1 MNYSNDYKNLGLEIG
16 ASKDNIKKTYRK
28 LAKQFHP
35 DKSNLNDYQDFIKL
49 TESYNRLINLEE
61 IDIDNEYK
69 SDEDFKIY
77 LNMYIEIIK
86 NLFKYLCEKKEE
98 YKKYKENQRK
108 QNIEKTKDITINL
121 NINIEQIFNNEVIKV
136 TVKVLKKKNN
146 QLYLDK
152 EDVYISLLNYK
163 YEYIFKDLGD
173 EDLEKKRG
181 DIIIKINVIDKNL
194 ELDNYD
200 IIYNLNISLYEYLY
214 GIKRIIKY
222 FDDEITLNETL
233 NINNNK
239 ITKIYENKG
248 IKYLDDDGIKYGN
261 LVIKFNINYKFNPN
275 YKSSV
280 ILKNLIE
287 KYFN

>member
-16 ASKDNIKKTYRK
+16 ASKDDIKKTYRK

-35 DKSNLNDYQDFIKL
+35 DKSNLNDYQDFIKI

-98 YKKYKENQRK
+98 YKKYKENQKK

-136 TVKVLKKKNN
+136 TVKVLKKK
-146 QLYLDK
+146 K
-152 EDVYISLLNYK
+152 
-163 YEYIFKDLGD
+163 
-173 EDLEKKRG
+173 
-181 DIIIKINVIDKNL
+181 
-194 ELDNYD
+194 
-200 IIYNLNISLYEYLY
+200 
-214 GIKRIIKY
+214 
-222 FDDEITLNETL
+222 
-233 NINNNK
+233 
-239 ITKIYENKG
+239 
-248 IKYLDDDGIKYGN
+248 
-261 LVIKFNINYKFNPN
+261 
-275 YKSSV
+275 
-280 ILKNLIE
+280 
-287 KYFN
+287 

>member
-16 ASKDNIKKTYRK
+16 ASKDDIKKTYRK

-35 DKSNLNDYQDFIKL
+35 DKSNLNDYQDFIKI

>member
-16 ASKDNIKKTYRK
+16 ASKDDIKKTYRK

-35 DKSNLNDYQDFIKL
+35 DKSNLNDYQDFIKI

-86 NLFKYLCEKKEE
+86 NLFKYLCEKKKE

-146 QLYLDK
+146 ELYLDK

-173 EDLEKKRG
+173 EDFEKKRG

-239 ITKIYENKG
+239 TTKIYENKG
-248 IKYLDDDGIKYGN
+248 IKYLDDDEIKYGN
-261 LVIKFNINYKFNPN
+261 LVIKFNINYKFNQN

>member
-16 ASKDNIKKTYRK
+16 ASKDDIKKTYRK

-35 DKSNLNDYQDFIKL
+35 DKSNLNDYQDFIKI

-136 TVKVLKKKNN
+136 TVKVLKKK
-146 QLYLDK
+146 K
-152 EDVYISLLNYK
+152 
-163 YEYIFKDLGD
+163 
-173 EDLEKKRG
+173 
-181 DIIIKINVIDKNL
+181 
-194 ELDNYD
+194 
-200 IIYNLNISLYEYLY
+200 
-214 GIKRIIKY
+214 
-222 FDDEITLNETL
+222 
-233 NINNNK
+233 
-239 ITKIYENKG
+239 
-248 IKYLDDDGIKYGN
+248 
-261 LVIKFNINYKFNPN
+261 
-275 YKSSV
+275 
-280 ILKNLIE
+280 
-287 KYFN
+287 

>member
-16 ASKDNIKKTYRK
+16 ASKEDIKKTYKK

-35 DKSNLNDYQDFIKL
+35 DKSKLSDYQDFIKI
-49 TESYNRLINLEE
+49 TESYNRLLNLEE

-121 NINIEQIFNNEVIKV
+121 DINVEQIFNNEVIKA
-136 TVKVLKKKNN
+136 TVKVLKKKKNE
-146 QLYLDK
+146 LYLDK

-163 YEYIFKDLGD
+163 YEYIFKGLGD

-181 DIIIKINVIDKNL
+181 NIIIKINIIDKNL
-194 ELDNYD
+194 ELDKYD

-214 GIKRIIKY
+214 GIKRILKY

-248 IKYLDDDGIKYGN
+248 IKYLDHDKIKYGN
-261 LVIKFNINYKFNPN
+261 LVIKFNINYKFNQN

>member
-16 ASKDNIKKTYRK
+16 ASKDDIKKTYRK

-35 DKSNLNDYQDFIKL
+35 DKSNLNDYQDFIKI

-98 YKKYKENQRK
+98 YKKYKENQRR

-146 QLYLDK
+146 ELYLDK

-248 IKYLDDDGIKYGN
+248 IKYLDDNEIKYGN
-261 LVIKFNINYKFNPN
+261 LVIKFNINYKFNQN

>member
-16 ASKDNIKKTYRK
+16 ASKDDIKKTYRK

-35 DKSNLNDYQDFIKL
+35 DKSNLNDYQDFIKI

-98 YKKYKENQRK
+98 YKKYKENQAK
-108 QNIEKTKDITINL
+108 QNIEKTRDIIIKL
-121 NINIEQIFNNEVIKV
+121 NINLEQIFNNEVIKV

-146 QLYLDK
+146 ELYLDK

-248 IKYLDDDGIKYGN
+248 IKYLDDNEIKYGN
-261 LVIKFNINYKFNPN
+261 LVIKFNINYKFNQN

>member
-1 MNYSNDYKNLGLEIG
+1 
-16 ASKDNIKKTYRK
+16 
-28 LAKQFHP
+28 
-35 DKSNLNDYQDFIKL
+35 
-49 TESYNRLINLEE
+49 
-61 IDIDNEYK
+61 
-69 SDEDFKIY
+69 
-77 LNMYIEIIK
+77 MYIEIIK

>member
-16 ASKDNIKKTYRK
+16 ASKDDIKKTYRK

-35 DKSNLNDYQDFIKL
+35 DKSNLNDYQDFIKI

-61 IDIDNEYK
+61 IDFDNEYK

-98 YKKYKENQRK
+98 YRKYKENQRK

-261 LVIKFNINYKFNPN
+261 LVIKFNINYKFNQN

>member
-16 ASKDNIKKTYRK
+16 ASKDDIKKTYRK

-35 DKSNLNDYQDFIKL
+35 DKSNLNDYQDFIKI

-261 LVIKFNINYKFNPN
+261 LVIKFNINYKFNQN

>member
-16 ASKDNIKKTYRK
+16 ASKDDIKKTYRK

-35 DKSNLNDYQDFIKL
+35 DKSNLNDYQDFIKI

-136 TVKVLKKKNN
+136 TVKVLKKKYN

>member
-16 ASKDNIKKTYRK
+16 ASKEDIKKTYRK

-35 DKSNLNDYQDFIKL
+35 DKSNLNDYQDFIKI

>member
-16 ASKDNIKKTYRK
+16 ASKDDIKKTYRK

-35 DKSNLNDYQDFIKL
+35 DKSNLNDYQDFIKI

-98 YKKYKENQRK
+98 YKKYKENQKK

-121 NINIEQIFNNEVIKV
+121 SINIEQIFNNEVIKV

-146 QLYLDK
+146 ELYLDK

-173 EDLEKKRG
+173 EDFEKKRG

-248 IKYLDDDGIKYGN
+248 IKYLDDDEIKYGN
-261 LVIKFNINYKFNPN
+261 LVIKFNINYKFNQN

>member
-16 ASKDNIKKTYRK
+16 ASKDDIKKTYRK

-35 DKSNLNDYQDFIKL
+35 DKSNLNDYQDFIKI

-98 YKKYKENQRK
+98 YKKYKENQRR

-146 QLYLDK
+146 ELYLDK

-181 DIIIKINVIDKNL
+181 DIIININVIDKNL
-194 ELDNYD
+194 ELDKYD

-233 NINNNK
+233 NLDNNK

-248 IKYLDDDGIKYGN
+248 IKYLDDDEIKYGN
-261 LVIKFNINYKFNPN
+261 LVIKFNINYKFNQN

>member
-16 ASKDNIKKTYRK
+16 ASKDDIKKTYRK

-35 DKSNLNDYQDFIKL
+35 DKSNLNDYQDFIKI

-136 TVKVLKKKNN
+136 KVKVLKKKNN

>member
-16 ASKDNIKKTYRK
+16 ASKDDIKKTYRK

-35 DKSNLNDYQDFIKL
+35 DKSNLNDYQDFIKI

-248 IKYLDDDGIKYGN
+248 IKYLDDDEIKYGN
-261 LVIKFNINYKFNPN
+261 LVIKFNINYKFNQN

>member
-16 ASKDNIKKTYRK
+16 ASKDDIKKTYRK

-35 DKSNLNDYQDFIKL
+35 DKSNLNDYQDFIKI

-173 EDLEKKRG
+173 EDLEKTRG

>member
-35 DKSNLNDYQDFIKL
+35 DKSNLNDYQDFIKI

-98 YKKYKENQRK
+98 YKKYKENQRE

-136 TVKVLKKKNN
+136 TVKVLKKKYN

>member
-16 ASKDNIKKTYRK
+16 ASKDDIKKTYRK

-35 DKSNLNDYQDFIKL
+35 DKSNLNDYQDFIKI

-146 QLYLDK
+146 ELYLDK

-181 DIIIKINVIDKNL
+181 DIIININIIDKNL
-194 ELDNYD
+194 ELDKYD

-248 IKYLDDDGIKYGN
+248 IKYLDDNEIKYGN
-261 LVIKFNINYKFNPN
+261 LVIKFNINYKFNQN

>member
-1 MNYSNDYKNLGLEIG
+1 MNYSNDYKNLGVEIG
-16 ASKDNIKKTYRK
+16 ASKDDIKKTYRK

-35 DKSNLNDYQDFIKL
+35 DKSNLNDYQDFIKI

-61 IDIDNEYK
+61 IDIGNEYK

-248 IKYLDDDGIKYGN
+248 IKYLDDDEIKYGN

>member
-1 MNYSNDYKNLGLEIG
+1 MNYSNDYKNLGVEIG
-16 ASKDNIKKTYRK
+16 ASKDDIKKTYRK

-35 DKSNLNDYQDFIKL
+35 DKSNLNDYQDFIKI

-98 YKKYKENQRK
+98 YKKYKENQRR

-146 QLYLDK
+146 ELYLDK

-261 LVIKFNINYKFNPN
+261 LVIKFNINYKFNQN

>member
-16 ASKDNIKKTYRK
+16 ASKEDIKKTYKK

-35 DKSNLNDYQDFIKL
+35 DKSKLSDYQDFIKI
-49 TESYNRLINLEE
+49 TESYNRLLNLEE

-98 YKKYKENQRK
+98 YKKYKENQKK

-146 QLYLDK
+146 ELYLDK

-163 YEYIFKDLGD
+163 YKYIFKDLGD
-173 EDLEKKRG
+173 EDFEKKRG

-248 IKYLDDDGIKYGN
+248 IKYLDDDEIKYGN
-261 LVIKFNINYKFNPN
+261 LVIKFNINYKFNQN

>member
-16 ASKDNIKKTYRK
+16 ASKDDIKKTYRK

-35 DKSNLNDYQDFIKL
+35 DKSKLSDYQDFIKI
-49 TESYNRLINLEE
+49 TESYNRLLNLEE

-98 YKKYKENQRK
+98 YKKYKENQKK

-146 QLYLDK
+146 ELYLDK

-163 YEYIFKDLGD
+163 YKYIFKDLGD
-173 EDLEKKRG
+173 EDFEKKRG

-248 IKYLDDDGIKYGN
+248 IKYLDDDEIKYGN
-261 LVIKFNINYKFNPN
+261 LVIKFNINYKFNQN

>member
-16 ASKDNIKKTYRK
+16 ASKDDIKKTYRK

-35 DKSNLNDYQDFIKL
+35 DKSNLNDYQDFIKI

-248 IKYLDDDGIKYGN
+248 IKYLDDDEIKYGN

>member
-16 ASKDNIKKTYRK
+16 ASKDDIKKTYRK

-35 DKSNLNDYQDFIKL
+35 DKSNLNDYQDFIKI

-98 YKKYKENQRK
+98 YKKYKENQRR

-146 QLYLDK
+146 ELYLDK

-173 EDLEKKRG
+173 EDFEKKRG

-233 NINNNK
+233 NLDNNK

-248 IKYLDDDGIKYGN
+248 IKYLDDDEIKYGN
-261 LVIKFNINYKFNPN
+261 LVIKFNINYKFNQN

>member
-1 MNYSNDYKNLGLEIG
+1 
-16 ASKDNIKKTYRK
+16 
-28 LAKQFHP
+28 
-35 DKSNLNDYQDFIKL
+35 
-49 TESYNRLINLEE
+49 
-61 IDIDNEYK
+61 
-69 SDEDFKIY
+69 
-77 LNMYIEIIK
+77 MYIEIIK
-86 NLFKYLCEKKEE
+86 NLFKYLFEKKEE
-98 YKKYKENQRK
+98 YKKYKENQKK

-146 QLYLDK
+146 KLYLDK

-173 EDLEKKRG
+173 EDFEKKRG
-181 DIIIKINVIDKNL
+181 DIIIKINIIDKNL

-248 IKYLDDDGIKYGN
+248 IKYLDDDEIKYGN
-261 LVIKFNINYKFNPN
+261 LVIKFNINYKFNQN

>member
-16 ASKDNIKKTYRK
+16 ASKDDIKKTYRK

-35 DKSNLNDYQDFIKL
+35 DKSNLNDYQDFIKI

-98 YKKYKENQRK
+98 YKKYKENQKK

-121 NINIEQIFNNEVIKV
+121 SINIEQIFNNEVIKV

-146 QLYLDK
+146 ELYLDK

-173 EDLEKKRG
+173 EDFEKKRG

-233 NINNNK
+233 NLNNNK

-248 IKYLDDDGIKYGN
+248 IKYLDDDEIKYGN
-261 LVIKFNINYKFNPN
+261 LVIKFNINYKFNQN

>member
-1 MNYSNDYKNLGLEIG
+1 MNYLNDYKNLGLG
-16 ASKDNIKKTYRK
+16 MDASKQDIKKTYKK

-35 DKSNLNDYQDFIKL
+35 DKNNLNDYQDFIKI
-49 TESYNRLINLEE
+49 TDSYNRLINLEE
-61 IDIDNEYK
+61 IDIANDYK
-69 SDEDFKIY
+69 SEEDFKIY

-98 YKKYKENQRK
+98 YKKYKENQAK
-108 QNIEKTKDITINL
+108 QNIEKTRDIIIKL
-121 NINIEQIFNNEVIKV
+121 NINLEQIFNNEVIKV
-136 TVKVLKKKNN
+136 TIKVLKKKNN
-146 QLYLDK
+146 ELYLDK

-181 DIIIKINVIDKNL
+181 DIIIKINIIDKNL
-194 ELDNYD
+194 KLDKYD
-200 IIYNLNISLYEYLY
+200 VIYNLNISLYEYLY

-222 FDDEITLNETL
+222 FDDEITLNEKL
-233 NINNNK
+233 NLNNSK

-248 IKYLDDDGIKYGN
+248 IKYSDNNKIKYGN
-261 LVIKFNINYKFNPN
+261 LIIKFNINYKFNKN
-275 YKSSV
+275 YKSSI

>member
-1 MNYSNDYKNLGLEIG
+1 MNYSNDYKNLGVEIG
-16 ASKDNIKKTYRK
+16 ASKDDIKKTYRK

-35 DKSNLNDYQDFIKL
+35 DKSNLNDYQDFIKI

>member
-16 ASKDNIKKTYRK
+16 ASKDDIKKTYRK

-35 DKSNLNDYQDFIKL
+35 DKSNLNDYQDFIKI

-98 YKKYKENQRK
+98 YKKYKENQRR

-146 QLYLDK
+146 ELYLDK

-181 DIIIKINVIDKNL
+181 DIIININVIDKNL
-194 ELDNYD
+194 ELDKYD

-233 NINNNK
+233 NLDNNK

-248 IKYLDDDGIKYGN
+248 IKYLDDDEIKYGN
-261 LVIKFNINYKFNPN
+261 LVIKFNINYKFNQN

-287 KYFN
+287 KIF

>member
-16 ASKDNIKKTYRK
+16 ASKDDIKKTYRK

-35 DKSNLNDYQDFIKL
+35 DKSNLNDYQDFIKI

-146 QLYLDK
+146 KLYLDK

-181 DIIIKINVIDKNL
+181 DIIININVIDKNL
-194 ELDNYD
+194 ELDKYD

-248 IKYLDDDGIKYGN
+248 IKYLDDNEIKYGN
-261 LVIKFNINYKFNPN
+261 LVIKFNINYKFNQN

>member
-1 MNYSNDYKNLGLEIG
+1 MI
-16 ASKDNIKKTYRK
+16 
-28 LAKQFHP
+28 
-35 DKSNLNDYQDFIKL
+35 
-49 TESYNRLINLEE
+49 
-61 IDIDNEYK
+61 
-69 SDEDFKIY
+69 
-77 LNMYIEIIK
+77 
-86 NLFKYLCEKKEE
+86 
-98 YKKYKENQRK
+98 
-108 QNIEKTKDITINL
+108 
-121 NINIEQIFNNEVIKV
+121 
-136 TVKVLKKKNN
+136 
-146 QLYLDK
+146 LYLDK

>member
-16 ASKDNIKKTYRK
+16 ASKDDIKKTYRK

-35 DKSNLNDYQDFIKL
+35 DKSNLNDYQDFIKI

-146 QLYLDK
+146 ELYLDK

-248 IKYLDDDGIKYGN
+248 IKYLDDDEIKYGN
-261 LVIKFNINYKFNPN
+261 LVIKFNINYKFNQN

>member
-16 ASKDNIKKTYRK
+16 ASKDDIKKTYRK

-35 DKSNLNDYQDFIKL
+35 DKSNLNDYQDFIKI

-98 YKKYKENQRK
+98 YKKYKENQKK

-146 QLYLDK
+146 ELYLDK

-222 FDDEITLNETL
+222 FDDEITLNEKL

-248 IKYLDDDGIKYGN
+248 IKYLDDNEIKYGN
-261 LVIKFNINYKFNPN
+261 LVIKFNINYKFNQN

>member
-1 MNYSNDYKNLGLEIG
+1 MNYSNDYKNLGVEIG
-16 ASKDNIKKTYRK
+16 ASKDDIKKTYRK

-35 DKSNLNDYQDFIKL
+35 DKSNLNDYQDFIKI

-136 TVKVLKKKNN
+136 TVKVLKKKYN

>member
-1 MNYSNDYKNLGLEIG
+1 MNYSNDYKNLGVEIG
-16 ASKDNIKKTYRK
+16 ASKDDIKKTYRK

-35 DKSNLNDYQDFIKL
+35 DKSNLNDYQDFIKI

-194 ELDNYD
+194 ELDKYD

-233 NINNNK
+233 NLDNNK

-248 IKYLDDDGIKYGN
+248 IKYLDDDEIKYGN
-261 LVIKFNINYKFNPN
+261 LVIKFNINYKFNQN

>member
-1 MNYSNDYKNLGLEIG
+1 MNYSNDYKNLGVEIG
-16 ASKDNIKKTYRK
+16 ASKDDIKKTYRK

-35 DKSNLNDYQDFIKL
+35 DKSNLNDYQDFIKI

-146 QLYLDK
+146 ELYLDK

-248 IKYLDDDGIKYGN
+248 IKYLDDNEIKYGN
-261 LVIKFNINYKFNPN
+261 LVIKFNINYKFNQN